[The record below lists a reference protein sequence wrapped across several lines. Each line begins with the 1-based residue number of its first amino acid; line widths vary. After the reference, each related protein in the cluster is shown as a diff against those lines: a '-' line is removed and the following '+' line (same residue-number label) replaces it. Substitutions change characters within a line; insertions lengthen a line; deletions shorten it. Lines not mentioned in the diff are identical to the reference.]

1 MTEHQQSL
9 GERSWEAF
17 VGFFVSNKLVVLV
30 LVGLLVGSGLM
41 VAPFAWDLGPLA
53 RDPVPVDALPDISE
67 NQQIVFTKWHGRS
80 PRDVED
86 QVTYPLTTALL
97 GIAGVRSIRSASV
110 FGFSSI
116 YVIFEDEVD
125 FYWSRS
131 RVLEKLASLPA
142 GTLPDGVAPAL
153 GPDAT
158 ALGQVLWYTL
168 QPQDEQ
174 GRVVAGA
181 FDLHELR
188 SIQDWTVR
196 YALQGVAGVS
206 EAASV
211 GGHVREYQV
220 DIDPEAMRAHRVSI
234 GQVAH
239 AVRRANLDVGARTIE
254 INRAEYIVRGLG
266 FIRRPHD
273 LREVVIRNQD
283 HTPVRVK
290 DVAKVGFGPAA
301 RRGALD
307 HGGAETVGG
316 VVVVR
321 FGDNPLAVI
330 ERVRAKIAE
339 IAPGLPRRTLEDGR
353 VAQVKIVPF
362 YDRTQLIHD
371 TLGTLANAL
380 SDELLITMI
389 VILLIM
395 RQLRSSLVV
404 CSLLPLG
411 VLATFAAMK
420 HLGVDANIMALSG
433 IAIAIGTMVDMG
445 IVFTENMATHLEQAP
460 AGASSRDIVSRAAAE
475 VAPAVMTSVLT
486 TVVGFVPVFG
496 LTASEGKLFSPLAYT
511 KTFAM
516 LAAFAVSVIVLPPL
530 AHLFLRGRQQTNETP
545 APLVRVAHLLRSRE
559 AIFGWAVSIG
569 ALFLLSS
576 GRTGLGCAA
585 LLVAI
590 VELVEPLLP
599 GRARWLARLLTT
611 ALAALLIAVLLTK
624 HWLPLGPAHS
634 LAGNLAFVA
643 LAVALLMGLF
653 LLFQLVY
660 PSLLA
665 WCLRNK
671 LVFLAGNLAFLGLG
685 LSAWLGAS
693 TLFGWL
699 PESLREAHLS
709 RSVAAVLPG
718 LESDFMPPF
727 DEGSYLYMP
736 TTTPHA
742 SLGQSLE
749 MLKAIDAAIAA
760 IPEVRDAVGKLG
772 RADSPLD
779 PAPVSMFETV
789 INYKPEYVLD
799 AGGAIARFKFDERIG
814 AHARNSAGELIQD
827 PDGRPFRQWRAHIH
841 SPEDIWKEI
850 TKAAEYPG
858 VTGAPKLMPIKT
870 RIVML
875 QTGMR
880 SAVGIKIRGP
890 DLETLER
897 FGLEVEGIL
906 KGVAEVEAAT
916 VLADRIVGKPYLE
929 IEIDRQ
935 AIARYGL
942 TIRDVQDMIQVAIGG
957 RTLTRTVEGRERYP
971 VRVRYMREERDSI
984 EALGRVLVRASG
996 GEQIPLAQL
1005 AKIQYVRGPQMIRSE
1020 DTFLTSYVTFDPSQG
1035 IGEVQSVRAAQR
1047 VLRDTIEAG
1056 DLQVPPGVSY
1066 RFAGTYENQLRS
1078 EERLRVLV
1086 PVALGIIFLLLYL
1099 QFRRTGLA
1107 LMVFTGAALA
1117 AAGGFL
1123 LLWAYGKPGF
1133 LDAELWGVDLQS
1145 LFHIRETRMTVAV
1158 WVGFL
1163 ALFGIATDNGVIVA
1177 TYLMQRFRGSAPSN
1191 VAEIHRLVGEAGQ
1204 RRVRPCLMTTATTL
1218 LALLPIL
1225 TSTGRGSDLMLPM
1238 ALPTVGG
1245 VSFGLVTLLTVP
1257 VLFSLTEELRLRR
1270 RRAQDG

>member
-1 MTEHQQSL
+1 M
-9 GERSWEAF
+9 
-17 VGFFVSNKLVVLV
+17 
-30 LVGLLVGSGLM
+30 
-41 VAPFAWDLGPLA
+41 
-53 RDPVPVDALPDISE
+53 
-67 NQQIVFTKWHGRS
+67 
-80 PRDVED
+80 
-86 QVTYPLTTALL
+86 
-97 GIAGVRSIRSASV
+97 
-110 FGFSSI
+110 
-116 YVIFEDEVD
+116 
-125 FYWSRS
+125 
-131 RVLEKLASLPA
+131 
-142 GTLPDGVAPAL
+142 
-153 GPDAT
+153 
-158 ALGQVLWYTL
+158 
-168 QPQDEQ
+168 
-174 GRVVAGA
+174 
-181 FDLHELR
+181 
-188 SIQDWTVR
+188 
-196 YALQGVAGVS
+196 
-206 EAASV
+206 
-211 GGHVREYQV
+211 
-220 DIDPEAMRAHRVSI
+220 
-234 GQVAH
+234 
-239 AVRRANLDVGARTIE
+239 
-254 INRAEYIVRGLG
+254 
-266 FIRRPHD
+266 
-273 LREVVIRNQD
+273 
-283 HTPVRVK
+283 
-290 DVAKVGFGPAA
+290 
-301 RRGALD
+301 
-307 HGGAETVGG
+307 
-316 VVVVR
+316 
-321 FGDNPLAVI
+321 
-330 ERVRAKIAE
+330 
-339 IAPGLPRRTLEDGR
+339 
-353 VAQVKIVPF
+353 
-362 YDRTQLIHD
+362 DR
-371 TLGTLANAL
+371 
-380 SDELLITMI
+380 
-389 VILLIM
+389 
-395 RQLRSSLVV
+395 
-404 CSLLPLG
+404 
-411 VLATFAAMK
+411 
-420 HLGVDANIMALSG
+420 
-433 IAIAIGTMVDMG
+433 
-445 IVFTENMATHLEQAP
+445 
-460 AGASSRDIVSRAAAE
+460 
-475 VAPAVMTSVLT
+475 
-486 TVVGFVPVFG
+486 
-496 LTASEGKLFSPLAYT
+496 
-511 KTFAM
+511 
-516 LAAFAVSVIVLPPL
+516 
-530 AHLFLRGRQQTNETP
+530 
-545 APLVRVAHLLRSRE
+545 
-559 AIFGWAVSIG
+559 
-569 ALFLLSS
+569 
-576 GRTGLGCAA
+576 
-585 LLVAI
+585 
-590 VELVEPLLP
+590 
-599 GRARWLARLLTT
+599 
-611 ALAALLIAVLLTK
+611 
-624 HWLPLGPAHS
+624 
-634 LAGNLAFVA
+634 
-643 LAVALLMGLF
+643 
-653 LLFQLVY
+653 
-660 PSLLA
+660 
-665 WCLRNK
+665 
-671 LVFLAGNLAFLGLG
+671 
-685 LSAWLGAS
+685 
-693 TLFGWL
+693 
-699 PESLREAHLS
+699 
-709 RSVAAVLPG
+709 
-718 LESDFMPPF
+718 
-727 DEGSYLYMP
+727 
-736 TTTPHA
+736 
-742 SLGQSLE
+742 
-749 MLKAIDAAIAA
+749 A

-880 SAVGIKIRGP
+880 SAVGIKIQGP